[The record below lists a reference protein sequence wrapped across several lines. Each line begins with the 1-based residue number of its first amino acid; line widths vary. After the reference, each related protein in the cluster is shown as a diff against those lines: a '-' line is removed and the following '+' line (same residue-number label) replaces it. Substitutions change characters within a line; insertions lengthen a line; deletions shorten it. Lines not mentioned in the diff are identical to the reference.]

1 MLYDV
6 HVDLEGRSYPIYIG
20 ADMRTEL
27 GSCIKDVGLSGACL
41 VVADEHTGGL
51 YGDQVVAALQA
62 ADFSATLVLV
72 PAGELSK
79 SSEQLVALYSAALAA
94 GLDRHGFIVAL
105 GGGVVGDL
113 AGYAAA
119 SFLRGIPFV
128 QVPTSLLAMVDS
140 SVGGKTGI
148 NLVEGKNLV
157 GAFHQ
162 PSLVWID
169 LKTLH
174 SLPEREFRA
183 GMAEVVK
190 YGVIRDRAFFDRI
203 EAQVEALHPTGDSAL
218 LADVVGRC
226 CEIKAE
232 VVATDE
238 FEGGLRAILN
248 FGHTMGHAIENRSGY
263 GGTYI
268 HGEAI
273 SVGMVYAAR
282 LSVAVCGMALEEAE
296 RIEKLLV
303 KLGLPVR
310 ASELKW
316 ASLREAM
323 GVDKKT
329 VGGVPQFVLA
339 ASIGTASIG
348 HTLSEELLEATWDSM
363 V

>member
-27 GSCIKDVGLSGACL
+27 GSCITDVGLSGACL

-113 AGYAAA
+113 AGYVAA

-162 PSLVWID
+162 PSLVWVD
-169 LKTLH
+169 LETLH
-174 SLPEREFRA
+174 TLPEREFRA

-190 YGVIRDRAFFDRI
+190 YGIIRDRAFFDRI
-203 EAQVEALHPTGDSAL
+203 EAQVEMLHPTGDRAL

-232 VVATDE
+232 VVAADE
-238 FEGGLRAILN
+238 CEGGLPRD
-248 FGHTMGHAIENRSGY
+248 FEFW
-263 GGTYI
+263 TYA
-268 HGEAI
+268 G
-273 SVGMVYAAR
+273 S
-282 LSVAVCGMALEEAE
+282 C
-296 RIEKLLV
+296 
-303 KLGLPVR
+303 
-310 ASELKW
+310 
-316 ASLREAM
+316 
-323 GVDKKT
+323 D
-329 VGGVPQFVLA
+329 
-339 ASIGTASIG
+339 
-348 HTLSEELLEATWDSM
+348 
-363 V
+363 

>member
-1 MLYDV
+1 M
-6 HVDLEGRSYPIYIG
+6 
-20 ADMRTEL
+20 
-27 GSCIKDVGLSGACL
+27 
-41 VVADEHTGGL
+41 
-51 YGDQVVAALQA
+51 
-62 ADFSATLVLV
+62 
-72 PAGELSK
+72 
-79 SSEQLVALYSAALAA
+79 
-94 GLDRHGFIVAL
+94 
-105 GGGVVGDL
+105 
-113 AGYAAA
+113 
-119 SFLRGIPFV
+119 
-128 QVPTSLLAMVDS
+128 
-140 SVGGKTGI
+140 
-148 NLVEGKNLV
+148 
-157 GAFHQ
+157 
-162 PSLVWID
+162 
-169 LKTLH
+169 
-174 SLPEREFRA
+174 
-183 GMAEVVK
+183 
-190 YGVIRDRAFFDRI
+190 
-203 EAQVEALHPTGDSAL
+203 
-218 LADVVGRC
+218 
-226 CEIKAE
+226 
-232 VVATDE
+232 
-238 FEGGLRAILN
+238 GLRAILN

>member
-1 MLYDV
+1 M
-6 HVDLEGRSYPIYIG
+6 
-20 ADMRTEL
+20 
-27 GSCIKDVGLSGACL
+27 
-41 VVADEHTGGL
+41 
-51 YGDQVVAALQA
+51 
-62 ADFSATLVLV
+62 
-72 PAGELSK
+72 
-79 SSEQLVALYSAALAA
+79 
-94 GLDRHGFIVAL
+94 
-105 GGGVVGDL
+105 
-113 AGYAAA
+113 
-119 SFLRGIPFV
+119 
-128 QVPTSLLAMVDS
+128 
-140 SVGGKTGI
+140 
-148 NLVEGKNLV
+148 

-162 PSLVWID
+162 PSLVWVD
-169 LKTLH
+169 LETLH
-174 SLPEREFRA
+174 TLPEREFRA

-190 YGVIRDRAFFDRI
+190 YGIIRDRAFFDRI
-203 EAQVEALHPTGDSAL
+203 EAQVEMLHPTGDRAL

-232 VVATDE
+232 VVAADE
-238 FEGGLRAILN
+238 CEGGLRAILN

-282 LSVAVCGMALEEAE
+282 LSVVVCGMASEEAD
-296 RIEKLLV
+296 RIEALLV

-339 ASIGTASIG
+339 SSIGTVSIG
-348 HTLSEELLEATWDSM
+348 HALSEELLEATWDSM
-363 V
+363 G